1 MDSSSFRNRGEPY
14 EDKKFSEI
22 YAALIEV
29 WDQNDQEK
37 ARSLRVELKKGLTAE
52 AWEYMTWQEWKEGL
66 ARYLEN
72 RIREHF
78 GFEGVPILVV
88 MKQK

>member
-1 MDSSSFRNRGEPY
+1 VTQVKSSPPVFAFFCNEP
-14 EDKKFSEI
+14 K
-22 YAALIEV
+22 L
-29 WDQNDQEK
+29 
-37 ARSLRVELKKGLTAE
+37 VEE
-52 AWEYMTWQEWKEGL
+52 NYI
-66 ARYLEN
+66 RYLEN